1 VDRSPPG
8 ATELVGVAVS
18 ARRQRLKR
26 TERSRFSLKERT
38 ACARHG
44 HPQEGTGAA
53 EVDQVQAIGS
63 KPRGEDQIQGVEVG
77 GPVALHGA
85 A

>member
-1 VDRSPPG
+1 MFPIRHCKLRGPPYGTHATSATSSPSGP
-8 ATELVGVAVS
+8 A
-18 ARRQRLKR
+18 
-26 TERSRFSLKERT
+26 
-38 ACARHG
+38 

-63 KPRGEDQIQGVEVG
+63 EPRGEGHIEGVGVG

-85 A
+85 V